1 MVKKLGER
9 IPNME
14 DALSLADVLGVLRR
28 RFWIVVLVVFV
39 AVSLATLLS
48 YVVLP
53 PIYQADTSLI
63 VNERPSAVQGTGGVD
78 YGQIETNRSLAVT
91 YARIIA
97 SRAILQDTIDT
108 LGLPETIKQ
117 LTKVTTVQV
126 QGQTEIIAVRVTDRS
141 AARAAIIANAIAK
154 SFIAQLPVL
163 VNRVENVSVI
173 DRAVP
178 VNDQVSPRP
187 VLNIAVALVA
197 ALMLGFLLAFLVD
210 YFDDVVKAPDD
221 IKKLFGLRVLAVV
234 PDIESEEAHH
244 GNAY

>member
-1 MVKKLGER
+1 
-9 IPNME
+9 ME
-14 DALSLADVLGVLRR
+14 NGLSFTDVVGILRR
-28 RFWIVVLVVFV
+28 RHWIMLLVIVV
-39 AVSLATLLS
+39 AVGLAALLS

-53 PIYQADTSLI
+53 PVYQADTSLI
-63 VNERPSAVQGTGGVD
+63 VNERPSTVQGTGGVD

-108 LGLPETIKQ
+108 LGLPETTKQ
-117 LTKVTTVQV
+117 LAKMTTVQV
-126 QGQTEIIAVRVTDRS
+126 QGQTEIIAVRVTDKS
-141 AARAAIIANAIAK
+141 ATRAAIIANAIAK
-154 SFIAQLPVL
+154 SFIAQLPTL

-178 VNDQVSPRP
+178 VTEQVSPRP
-187 VLNIAVALVA
+187 LLNIAVAFVA
-197 ALMLGFLLAFLVD
+197 ALILGVLLAFLVD
-210 YFDDVVKAPDD
+210 YFDDVVKTPDD

-234 PDIESEEAHH
+234 PDISTEEARR